1 MVTTVK
7 AIWDIIVPVLIT
19 HLHRS
24 SRTSENKIKTQLTT
38 RPVKE
43 KERNGRAGAQAAQR
57 SIQHE
62 VEEGSGGEVRKT
74 QGHSPG
80 GYADPPPALLSR
92 PLDSAEPVLASPL
105 PCRRPRSGP
114 GLTSISAPCMLQT
127 RW

>member
-62 VEEGSGGEVRKT
+62 VEGDSGGEVRKT
-74 QGHSPG
+74 QATAPEATPIRLPHCSRGRSIRPN
-80 GYADPPPALLSR
+80 PCSR
-92 PLDSAEPVLASPL
+92 PRCLAGDLDL
-105 PCRRPRSGP
+105 GP
-114 GLTSISAPCMLQT
+114 D
-127 RW
+127 